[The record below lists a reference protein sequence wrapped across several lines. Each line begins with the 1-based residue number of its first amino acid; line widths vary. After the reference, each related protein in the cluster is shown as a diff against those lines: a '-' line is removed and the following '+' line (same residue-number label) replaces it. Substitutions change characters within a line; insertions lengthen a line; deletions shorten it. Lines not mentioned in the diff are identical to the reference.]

1 MTHPYASAAY
11 AGVFEAAATPLW
23 VPLWRTHVLTRPTP
37 GAEARDAAG
46 CYPLAVLG
54 EDADLTGGLDWLR
67 ALGLTAVGLV
77 PDPLTAPPLAAL
89 EAAFPLCVPF
99 KAHLLVDYGRPVRFS
114 KHHRYEV
121 KRSLGQVSVEEVALA
136 DHLAAWARLYGH
148 LAQRHGIGEDAAFTP
163 DTFGR
168 LAKVEGLRSLAAWGA
183 GEVVSMHLWIVDAA
197 QGLGY
202 SLLAA
207 SSPEGYGR
215 SAAYAVYDAA
225 IRLFSDL
232 RLLNLGAGA
241 GLSSAAD
248 DGLTR
253 FKRGFANAEVQAVF
267 CGAILDE
274 DRYAALS
281 GGARQATTPF
291 PAYRF
296 KT

>member
-11 AGVFEAAATPLW
+11 AGVFEAAAAPLW
-23 VPLWRTHVLTRPTP
+23 APPWRTHVLTRPTP

-54 EDADLTGGLDWLR
+54 EDADLEAGLAWLR
-67 ALGLTAVGLV
+67 AQGLVAVGLV

-99 KAHLLVDYGRPVRFS
+99 KTHLLVDYGRPVRFS

-121 KRSLGQVSVEEVALA
+121 KRSLAQVSVEEVALA
-136 DHLAAWARLYGH
+136 DHLAAWTSLYGH
-148 LAQRHGIGEDAAFTP
+148 LARRHGIGDDAAFTP

-168 LAKVEGLRSLAAWGA
+168 LAKVEGLRTLAAFEAGA
-183 GEVVSMHLWIVDAA
+183 VVSMHLWIVDAER
-197 QGLGY
+197 GLGY

-215 SAAYAVYDAA
+215 SAAYGVYDTA
-225 IRLFSDL
+225 IRLFSNL
-232 RLLNLGAGA
+232 KQLNLGAGA
-241 GLSSAAD
+241 GLSSASD

-281 GGARQATTPF
+281 GGVREAAPPF

-296 KT
+296 RR